1 MLKEKIRAISAFVA
15 SALVVSVLIGSVQN
29 ITAQGNQTEVNE
41 TAQIEGMID
50 NLLLV
55 QPVISE
61 LMDEED
67 SGVIQYLNELDTR
80 EAVHTLLGLNSL
92 QALIELRSLSE
103 GVGNQTATMTN
114 ETATNQT
121 GL

>member
-50 NLLLV
+50 KLLLV
-55 QPVISE
+55 QPVLSE

-80 EAVHTLLGLNSL
+80 EAVHTLLGLNAL

>member
-29 ITAQGNQTEVNE
+29 ITARGNQTEVNE

-55 QPVISE
+55 QPVLSE

-80 EAVHTLLGLNSL
+80 EAVHTLLGLNAL
-92 QALIELRSLSE
+92 QALIELQSLSE

>member
-55 QPVISE
+55 QPVLSE

-80 EAVHTLLGLNSL
+80 EAVHTLLGLNAL
-92 QALIELRSLSE
+92 QALIELQSLSE